1 MTSIEITQQ
10 IKSDLA
16 TMRNSPFL
24 HASRSLLETLGYESE
39 LMLDLPSNPSEFI
52 NRISSRDDAS
62 RSRVEFLSA
71 AKSMQIIF
79 QVTDAEIAGNKHAR
93 LPKQRVD
100 FDKGNAKSF
109 MFVAVELNGKTY
121 PRTKYIRFTRE
132 VNKPF
137 PMPVVVLFKTASNLL
152 TVAFV
157 RRRRNKIQTNR
168 DVIENSSF
176 VKEVNMAYPNVAD
189 LNQLSQLSLSSLL
202 IWMRQNKEIV
212 NFDGLLTAGA
222 NQLYSQDVTR
232 FQPNRTH
239 IDRIVPH
246 PKDLQH
252 DPETGRPIRYWDRH
266 LNKGRGHWRTIDH
279 DGYLGGIAVCRKRCV
294 FCHTD
299 YKTN

>member
-1 MTSIEITQQ
+1 MASIEITQQ

-16 TMRNSPFL
+16 AMRNSPFL

-52 NRISSRDDAS
+52 NRISNRDDAS
-62 RSRVEFLSA
+62 KSRFEFLSA

-109 MFVAVELNGKTY
+109 MFVAVELNGKNY
-121 PRTKYIRFTRE
+121 PRAKYIRFTRE

-137 PMPVVVLFKTASNLL
+137 PMPVVVLFKTTSNLL

-157 RRRRNKIQTNR
+157 RRRRNKIQTDR
-168 DVIENSSF
+168 DVMENSSF
-176 VKEVNMAYPNVAD
+176 VREVDTAYPNVAD
-189 LNQLSQLSLSSLL
+189 LNRLSQLSLSSLL
-202 IWMRQNKEIV
+202 IQIRQNEEIV
-212 NFDGLLTAGA
+212 NFDRLLATGI
-222 NQLYSQDVTR
+222 NQLYSPYLIR
-232 FQPNRTH
+232 SRPNQTH
-239 IDRIVPH
+239 ISQINIH
-246 PKDLQH
+246 PQNLQY
-252 DPETGRPIRYWDRH
+252 DTETGKPIRYWDKY
-266 LNKGRGHWRTIDH
+266 LNNGRGHWRTIDH
-279 DGYLGGIAVCRKRCV
+279 DGFLGGISVCRKRCV